1 MKKSVLII
9 IISFIAIYSLH
20 AQKVTGYWYGQANVE
35 MAGMQNNYLTE
46 LIIAQKGNK
55 VRGFF
60 GYYFKDVYQSFLVKG
75 TYDPQTRQIIIRNI
89 PIIYFN
95 TNSTSNSVDCIT
107 SFYGTMMVSK
117 VQTTLTGY
125 FLRDKK
131 YTYTCPDLRVNYTL
145 YTEAKVND
153 SVFKDMMAT
162 KTYWKHHPD
171 DYVADATS
179 STAAKK
185 EEKNAK
191 NSSVKNNQP
200 KESVAK
206 SGSENNIAEKDNPD
220 KNNQSDISGIKS
232 TRENASSEKSNPDKN
247 NESKIALAK
256 STQPDFP
263 SDKDSLVKNNQSAE
277 SVAKSPAG
285 NNTTEK
291 NKDIPLKNNQ
301 VTESIVK
308 PVSVSA
314 PIVKDLPTI
323 KPDILKI
330 NEQFTKR
337 KQVVGK
343 ILEVESDS
351 IRLSFYDNAE
361 IDGDSI
367 SVFLNNE
374 LIVAHQEL
382 TERALNVYVKLDSLK
397 EINEVSMFAENL
409 GKYPP
414 NTAVMVVNDGETRY
428 EVFMSSD
435 FKGNATVKF
444 KRKKRE

>member
-1 MKKSVLII
+1 MKRSVLIV
-9 IISFIAIYSLH
+9 ISLFAVYSLY

-35 MAGMQNNYLTE
+35 MAGIQNNYLTE

-55 VRGFF
+55 VKGFF

-75 TYDPQTRQIIIRNI
+75 SYDPQTRQIVIRNI

-95 TNSTSNSVDCIT
+95 TNSTSSSVDCIT

-131 YTYTCPDLRVNYTL
+131 YTYTCPDLRVSYTL

-153 SVFKDMMAT
+153 SVFKDMAAT

-171 DYVADATS
+171 DFVADASS
-179 STAAKK
+179 STTAKK
-185 EEKNAK
+185 EDKAGK
-191 NSSVKNNQP
+191 NSLAKNNQAT
-200 KESVAK
+200 ESTVK
-206 SGSENNIAEKDNPD
+206 TSSENTGSEKGSTDKDKQSTAGVVAISTVKSPQNDPPSPKD
-220 KNNQSDISGIKS
+220 TATKNNQSPEAVTKGAAGNIDSAK
-232 TRENASSEKSNPDKN
+232 DKDVAVNN
-247 NESKIALAK
+247 NE
-256 STQPDFP
+256 
-263 SDKDSLVKNNQSAE
+263 VKE
-277 SVAKSPAG
+277 
-285 NNTTEK
+285 T
-291 NKDIPLKNNQ
+291 
-301 VTESIVK
+301 IVK
-308 PVSVSA
+308 PVSVGA
-314 PIVKDLPTI
+314 PVLKDLPPI

-330 NEQFTKR
+330 NEQFAKR

-367 SVFLNNE
+367 SVFLNND

-397 EINEVSMFAENL
+397 DINEVSMFAENL

-435 FKGNATVKF
+435 FKGNATVRF
-444 KRKKRE
+444 KRKKKE